1 MKDRREIN
9 IEVFED
15 TTKNYKS
22 NPTLKAAV
30 SNSVAKQKFTAAD
43 ETVELPQ
50 CAGYTPT
57 VTVSGKRSL
66 EAAVEYAKQ
75 GMKTCVL
82 NFASAS
88 NPGGG
93 VTHGSSA
100 QEESICRCSTL
111 YPCLNTGDMWSCFY
125 TPHRQAENPLYN
137 NDCIYTP
144 DVYVIKSD
152 TSIPKL
158 LPESEWQKVNIIT
171 CAAPNLRHKPSNCMN
186 PGAGDKQADINDKEL
201 AQLLTSRIRRI
212 FEIAAANGNEALILG
227 AFGCGAFKN
236 PPIVVAKVFAEQLQA
251 FRGCFK
257 AIEFAVFHTEREA
270 GNYNAFKAAI
280 R

>member
-9 IEVFED
+9 VEVFED
-15 TTKNYKS
+15 TMRQYKS
-22 NPTLKAAV
+22 NAVLKAAV
-30 SNSVAKQKFTAAD
+30 NNSVANQKFTAAQK
-43 ETVELPQ
+43 TVELLQP
-50 CAGYTPT
+50 AGYSPT

-75 GMKTCVL
+75 GLKTCVL

-111 YPCLNTGDMWSCFY
+111 YPCLNTGDMWGCFY
-125 TPHRQAENPLYN
+125 TPHRNAHNPLYN
-137 NDCIYTP
+137 DDCIYTP

-152 TSIPKL
+152 TSVPKL

-171 CAAPNLRHKPSNCMN
+171 CAAPNLRPKPSNSMN
-186 PGAGDKQADINDKEL
+186 PGAGDKQAKVTDEEL
-201 AQLLTSRIRRI
+201 AELLTSRICRI

-227 AFGCGAFKN
+227 AFGCGAFMN
-236 PPIVVAKVFAEQLQA
+236 PPNVVAKVFSEQLQT
-251 FRGCFK
+251 FRGYFR
-257 AIEFAVFHTEREA
+257 AIEFAVYHTEREA
-270 GNYNAFKAAI
+270 QNYNAFRAI
-280 R
+280 IK

>member
-1 MKDRREIN
+1 MQDKRQTN
-9 IEVFED
+9 VEVFED
-15 TTKNYKS
+15 TMRQYKS
-22 NPTLKAAV
+22 NAVLKAAV
-30 SNSVAKQKFTAAD
+30 SNSVANQKFTGAYEA
-43 ETVELPQ
+43 VELPQ
-50 CAGYTPT
+50 SKGYSLT

-111 YPCLNTGDMWSCFY
+111 YPCLNTGDMWGCFY
-125 TPHRQAENPLYN
+125 TPHRYANNPLYN
-137 NDCIYTP
+137 DDCIYTP

-152 TSIPKL
+152 TSVPKL

-171 CAAPNLRHKPSNCMN
+171 CAAPNLRPKPSNSMN
-186 PGAGDKQADINDKEL
+186 PGAGDKQAKVTDEEL
-201 AQLLTSRIRRI
+201 AELLRSRICRI

-227 AFGCGAFKN
+227 AFGCGAFMN
-236 PPIVVAKVFAEQLQA
+236 PPTVVAKVFTEQLQT
-251 FRGCFK
+251 FRGYFR
-257 AIEFAVFHTEREA
+257 AIEFAVYHTERDA
-270 GNYNAFKAAI
+270 QNYSAFKAI
-280 R
+280 IK

>member
-15 TTKNYKS
+15 TMKHYKS

-30 SNSVAKQKFTAAD
+30 SNSVANQRFTAAD
-43 ETVELPQ
+43 EDE
-50 CAGYTPT
+50 
-57 VTVSGKRSL
+57 
-66 EAAVEYAKQ
+66 
-75 GMKTCVL
+75 
-82 NFASAS
+82 
-88 NPGGG
+88 
-93 VTHGSSA
+93 
-100 QEESICRCSTL
+100 
-111 YPCLNTGDMWSCFY
+111 
-125 TPHRQAENPLYN
+125 
-137 NDCIYTP
+137 
-144 DVYVIKSD
+144 
-152 TSIPKL
+152 
-158 LPESEWQKVNIIT
+158 
-171 CAAPNLRHKPSNCMN
+171 
-186 PGAGDKQADINDKEL
+186 EL

-257 AIEFAVFHTEREA
+257 AIEFAVFHTERET

>member
-15 TTKNYKS
+15 TMKHYKS

-100 QEESICRCSTL
+100 QENQSAVARRCTPALTQAICGAVSTL
-111 YPCLNTGDMWSCFY
+111 RTDKLKIRFTTTIAS
-125 TPHRQAENPLYN
+125 TPPMY
-137 NDCIYTP
+137 
-144 DVYVIKSD
+144 
-152 TSIPKL
+152 
-158 LPESEWQKVNIIT
+158 
-171 CAAPNLRHKPSNCMN
+171 M
-186 PGAGDKQADINDKEL
+186 
-201 AQLLTSRIRRI
+201 
-212 FEIAAANGNEALILG
+212 
-227 AFGCGAFKN
+227 
-236 PPIVVAKVFAEQLQA
+236 
-251 FRGCFK
+251 
-257 AIEFAVFHTEREA
+257 
-270 GNYNAFKAAI
+270 
-280 R
+280 

>member
-1 MKDRREIN
+1 MQDKRQIN
-9 IEVFED
+9 IDVFED
-15 TTKNYKS
+15 TMKQYKS
-22 NPTLKAAV
+22 NTVLKAAV
-30 SNSVAKQKFTAAD
+30 SNSIANQKFTGTNEAVD
-43 ETVELPQ
+43 LPQ
-50 CAGYTPT
+50 SKGYSPT

-111 YPCLNTGDMWSCFY
+111 YPCLNTGDMWGCFY
-125 TPHRQAENPLYN
+125 TPHRYANNPLYN
-137 NDCIYTP
+137 DDCIYTP

-152 TSIPKL
+152 TSVPKL

-171 CAAPNLRHKPSNCMN
+171 CAAPNLRPKPSNSMN
-186 PGAGDKQADINDKEL
+186 PRAGDKQAKVTDEEL
-201 AQLLTSRIRRI
+201 AELLRSRICRI

-227 AFGCGAFKN
+227 AFGCGAFMN
-236 PPIVVAKVFAEQLQA
+236 PPIVVAKVFAKQLKT
-251 FRGCFK
+251 FGSYFK
-257 AIEFAVFHTEREA
+257 AIEFAVYHTERDA
-270 GNYNAFKAAI
+270 QNYSAFRAVIK
-280 R
+280 

>member
-15 TTKNYKS
+15 TMKHYKS

-30 SNSVAKQKFTAAD
+30 SNSVANQKFTAAD

-66 EAAVEYAKQ
+66 EAAVEYTKQ

-93 VTHGSSA
+93 VTLGASA

-111 YPCLNTGDMWSCFY
+111 YQIGRASC
-125 TPHRQAENPLYN
+125 R
-137 NDCIYTP
+137 
-144 DVYVIKSD
+144 
-152 TSIPKL
+152 
-158 LPESEWQKVNIIT
+158 
-171 CAAPNLRHKPSNCMN
+171 
-186 PGAGDKQADINDKEL
+186 
-201 AQLLTSRIRRI
+201 
-212 FEIAAANGNEALILG
+212 
-227 AFGCGAFKN
+227 
-236 PPIVVAKVFAEQLQA
+236 
-251 FRGCFK
+251 
-257 AIEFAVFHTEREA
+257 ERV
-270 GNYNAFKAAI
+270 
-280 R
+280 

>member
-9 IEVFED
+9 VEVFED
-15 TTKNYKS
+15 TMKQYKS

-30 SNSVAKQKFTAAD
+30 SNSVANQKFTGAH
-43 ETVELPQ
+43 ETIVLPQ
-50 CAGYTPT
+50 SPGLSPT

-75 GMKTCVL
+75 GLKTCVL

-111 YPCLNTGDMWSCFY
+111 YPCLNTSDMWSCFY
-125 TPHRQAENPLYN
+125 TPHRAAGNPLYN
-137 NDCIYTP
+137 DDCIYTP

-152 TSIPKL
+152 TNVPKL

-186 PGAGDKQADINDKEL
+186 PGAGDKRADITDKEL
-201 AQLLTSRIRRI
+201 AELLTSRIRRI
-212 FEIAAANGNEALILG
+212 FEIAVANGNEALILG

-251 FRGCFK
+251 FRGYFK
-257 AIEFAVFHTEREA
+257 AIEFSVFHTEREVQ
-270 GNYNAFKAAI
+270 NYNTFKAVI
-280 R
+280 K

>member
-1 MKDRREIN
+1 MRQ
-9 IEVFED
+9 
-15 TTKNYKS
+15 YKS
-22 NPTLKAAV
+22 NAVLKAAV
-30 SNSVAKQKFTAAD
+30 SNSVANQKFTGAYEA
-43 ETVELPQ
+43 VELPQ
-50 CAGYTPT
+50 SKGYSPT

-100 QEESICRCSTL
+100 QEEAICRCSTL
-111 YPCLNTGDMWSCFY
+111 YPCLNTGDMWGCFY
-125 TPHRQAENPLYN
+125 TPHRYANNPLYN
-137 NDCIYTP
+137 DDCIYTP

-152 TSIPKL
+152 TSVPKL

-171 CAAPNLRHKPSNCMN
+171 CAAPNLRPKPSNSMN
-186 PGAGDKQADINDKEL
+186 PGAGDKQAKVTDEEL
-201 AQLLTSRIRRI
+201 AELLRSRICRI

-227 AFGCGAFKN
+227 AFGCGAFMN
-236 PPIVVAKVFAEQLQA
+236 PPTIVAKVFTEQLQT
-251 FRGCFK
+251 FRGYFR
-257 AIEFAVFHTEREA
+257 AIEFAVYHTERDA
-270 GNYNAFKAAI
+270 QNYSAFKAI
-280 R
+280 IK

>member
-9 IEVFED
+9 VEVFED
-15 TTKNYKS
+15 TMKQYKS

-30 SNSVAKQKFTAAD
+30 SNSVANQKFTGAY
-43 ETVELPQ
+43 ETVDLPQ
-50 CAGYTPT
+50 SERYSPT

-75 GMKTCVL
+75 GLKTCVL

-111 YPCLNTGDMWSCFY
+111 YPCLNTGSMWSCFY
-125 TPHRQAENPLYN
+125 IPHRAAGNPLYN
-137 NDCIYTP
+137 DDCIYTP

-152 TSIPKL
+152 TSVPKL

-171 CAAPNLRHKPSNCMN
+171 CAAPNLRPEPSNSIN
-186 PGAGDKQADINDKEL
+186 PGAGNKQAKITDKEL
-201 AQLLTSRIRRI
+201 AELLTSRVRRI
-212 FEIAAANGNEALILG
+212 FEIAAANSNEALILG
-227 AFGCGAFKN
+227 AFGCGAFMN
-236 PPIVVAKVFAEQLQA
+236 PPDIVAKVFAKQLQT
-251 FRGCFK
+251 FRGYFR
-257 AIEFAVFHTEREA
+257 AIEFAVFHTERETQ
-270 GNYNAFKAAI
+270 NYNAFKAVI
-280 R
+280 K

>member
-1 MKDRREIN
+1 MADKRQTN

-15 TTKNYKS
+15 TMNQYKNNS
-22 NPTLKAAV
+22 RLKAAV
-30 SNSVAKQKFTAAD
+30 SNSVANQKFTGAY
-43 ETVELPQ
+43 ETVDLPQ
-50 CAGYTPT
+50 SEGYSPT

-111 YPCLNTGDMWSCFY
+111 YPCLNTGDMWGCFY
-125 TPHRQAENPLYN
+125 TPHRYANNPLYN
-137 NDCIYTP
+137 DDCIYTP

-152 TSIPKL
+152 TSVPKL

-171 CAAPNLRHKPSNCMN
+171 CAAPNLRPKPSNSMN
-186 PGAGDKQADINDKEL
+186 PGAGDKQANVTDTQLYE
-201 AQLLTSRIRRI
+201 LLTSRIRRI
-212 FEIAAANGNEALILG
+212 FEIAAVNGNEALILG
-227 AFGCGAFKN
+227 AFGCGAFMN
-236 PPIVVAKVFAEQLQA
+236 PPSIVANVFSEQLKT
-251 FRGCFK
+251 FRGYFK
-257 AIEFAVFHTEREA
+257 AIEFAVFHTERETQ
-270 GNYNAFKAAI
+270 NYNTFKAVI
-280 R
+280 K

>member
-15 TTKNYKS
+15 TMKHYKS

-43 ETVELPQ
+43 ETVGLPQ
-50 CAGYTPT
+50 CAGYSPT

-66 EAAVEYAKQ
+66 EAAVEYTKQ

-111 YPCLNTGDMWSCFY
+111 YPCLNTGDM
-125 TPHRQAENPLYN
+125 
-137 NDCIYTP
+137 
-144 DVYVIKSD
+144 
-152 TSIPKL
+152 
-158 LPESEWQKVNIIT
+158 
-171 CAAPNLRHKPSNCMN
+171 
-186 PGAGDKQADINDKEL
+186 
-201 AQLLTSRIRRI
+201 
-212 FEIAAANGNEALILG
+212 
-227 AFGCGAFKN
+227 
-236 PPIVVAKVFAEQLQA
+236 
-251 FRGCFK
+251 
-257 AIEFAVFHTEREA
+257 
-270 GNYNAFKAAI
+270 
-280 R
+280 

>member
-15 TTKNYKS
+15 TMKHYKS

-30 SNSVAKQKFTAAD
+30 SNSVANQKFTAAD

-66 EAAVEYAKQ
+66 EAAVEYTKQ
-75 GMKTCVL
+75 GLKTCVL

-152 TSIPKL
+152 TNVPKL
-158 LPESEWQKVNIIT
+158 LPETEWHKVNIIT
-171 CAAPNLRHKPSNCMN
+171 
-186 PGAGDKQADINDKEL
+186 
-201 AQLLTSRIRRI
+201 
-212 FEIAAANGNEALILG
+212 
-227 AFGCGAFKN
+227 
-236 PPIVVAKVFAEQLQA
+236 
-251 FRGCFK
+251 
-257 AIEFAVFHTEREA
+257 
-270 GNYNAFKAAI
+270 
-280 R
+280 

>member
-1 MKDRREIN
+1 MQDKRQIN
-9 IEVFED
+9 IDVFED
-15 TTKNYKS
+15 TMKQYKS
-22 NPTLKAAV
+22 NAVLKAAV
-30 SNSVAKQKFTAAD
+30 SNSIANQKFTGANEAVD
-43 ETVELPQ
+43 LPQ
-50 CAGYTPT
+50 SKGYSPT

-66 EAAVEYAKQ
+66 EAAVEYAKL

-100 QEESICRCSTL
+100 QEEAICRCSTL
-111 YPCLNTGDMWSCFY
+111 YPCLNSGDMWGCFY
-125 TPHRQAENPLYN
+125 TPHRAARNPLYN
-137 NDCIYTP
+137 DDCIYTP

-152 TSIPKL
+152 TNVPKL

-171 CAAPNLRHKPSNCMN
+171 CAAPNLRPKPSNSMN
-186 PGAGDKQADINDKEL
+186 PGAGDKQAKVTDEEL
-201 AQLLTSRIRRI
+201 AELLCSRVRRI

-227 AFGCGAFKN
+227 AFGCGAFMN
-236 PPIVVAKVFAEQLQA
+236 PPIVVAKVFAEQLKA
-251 FRGCFK
+251 FGSNFK

-270 GNYNAFKAAI
+270 QNYNAFKAVI
-280 R
+280 K

>member
-15 TTKNYKS
+15 TMKHYKS

-30 SNSVAKQKFTAAD
+30 SNSVANQKFTAAD

-50 CAGYTPT
+50 CAGYSPT

-66 EAAVEYAKQ
+66 EAAVEYTKQ

-100 QEESICRCSTL
+100 QEALTQAICGAVSTL
-111 YPCLNTGDMWSCFY
+111 RTDKRKILSTTTTAS
-125 TPHRQAENPLYN
+125 TPPMY
-137 NDCIYTP
+137 
-144 DVYVIKSD
+144 
-152 TSIPKL
+152 
-158 LPESEWQKVNIIT
+158 
-171 CAAPNLRHKPSNCMN
+171 M
-186 PGAGDKQADINDKEL
+186 
-201 AQLLTSRIRRI
+201 
-212 FEIAAANGNEALILG
+212 
-227 AFGCGAFKN
+227 
-236 PPIVVAKVFAEQLQA
+236 
-251 FRGCFK
+251 
-257 AIEFAVFHTEREA
+257 
-270 GNYNAFKAAI
+270 
-280 R
+280 